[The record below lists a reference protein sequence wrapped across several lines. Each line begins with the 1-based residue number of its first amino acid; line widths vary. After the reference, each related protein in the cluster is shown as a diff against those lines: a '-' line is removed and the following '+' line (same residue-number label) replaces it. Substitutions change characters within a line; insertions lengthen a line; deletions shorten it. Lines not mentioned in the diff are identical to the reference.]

1 MSRNRS
7 KRFNWKAFWIGVVAV
22 VLVLVTC
29 GTAVSLIN
37 KYGPKDLNEDN
48 LYTVECMTLED
59 DKDGKLKIDVNEKT
73 GAIILDGKSGDEDE
87 TYEIGKIDLEAGTYT
102 LTAIEGASLEKVYVT
117 ITANQTEYKFD
128 IKGENT
134 ITLDADA
141 EDCVITLHVM
151 AEVEFE
157 DLEILPVIVEGDE
170 AADFYA

>member
-1 MSRNRS
+1 MKKSTR
-7 KRFNWKAFWIGVVAV
+7 KTVLICAIFMAV
-22 VLVLVTC
+22 TMLLGFVTA
-29 GTAVSLIN
+29 GFQQWSFIRKVN
-37 KYGPKDLNEDN
+37 PDN
-48 LYTVECMTLED
+48 LYTAECVTLED
-59 DKDGKLKIDVNEKT
+59 DKDGKLKIDVKEKT

-102 LTAIEGASLEKVYVT
+102 LTAIEDASLEKVYVT